1 MLDAVGMPTPGALF
15 FNYTNAVT
23 GKPLGRGFG
32 LIDDDIHALA
42 EYALQLNTSSE
53 ANGVIRHV
61 TTCG

>member
-1 MLDAVGMPTPGALF
+1 MIDALGTPTTGALF

-32 LIDDDIHALA
+32 LIDDDIHALI
-42 EYALQLNTSSE
+42 EYAPQ
-53 ANGVIRHV
+53 ANPGAEDGLIRRV

>member
-1 MLDAVGMPTPGALF
+1 MIDALGMQTTRALF

-32 LIDDDIHALA
+32 LIDDDIHALS
-42 EYALQLNTSSE
+42 EYALQVNVTSD
-53 ANGVIRHV
+53 ADGAMGHV

>member
-1 MLDAVGMPTPGALF
+1 MTDALAMPATGALF

-23 GKPLGRGFG
+23 GRPLGRGFG

-42 EYALQLNTSSE
+42 EHALQVNTSSD
-53 ANGVIRHV
+53 ADGVTRHV

>member
-1 MLDAVGMPTPGALF
+1 MIDALGTPTTGALF

-32 LIDDDIHALA
+32 LIDDDIHALI
-42 EYALQLNTSSE
+42 EYAPQ
-53 ANGVIRHV
+53 ANPGAETDGRIRRA

>member
-1 MLDAVGMPTPGALF
+1 MIDALGMQTTRALF

-32 LIDDDIHALA
+32 LIDDDIHALS
-42 EYALQLNTSSE
+42 EYALQVNTTSD
-53 ANGVIRHV
+53 ADGAMRHV

>member
-1 MLDAVGMPTPGALF
+1 MIDALGTPTTGALF

-32 LIDDDIHALA
+32 LIDDDIHALI
-42 EYALQLNTSSE
+42 EYAPQ
-53 ANGVIRHV
+53 ANPGDETDGRIRRA